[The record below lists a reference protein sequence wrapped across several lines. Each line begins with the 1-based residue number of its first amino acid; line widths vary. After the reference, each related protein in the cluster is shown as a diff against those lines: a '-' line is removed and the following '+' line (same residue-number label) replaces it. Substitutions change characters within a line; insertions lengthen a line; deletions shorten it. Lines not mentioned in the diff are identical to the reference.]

1 VIAVRQLRPFPFLAT
16 LVIVAA
22 SAAAADRAPFL
33 LAGTEVPAGTQRAFV
48 AEVAPGLPGVPITVF
63 HGEQPGPV
71 LTLSAGT
78 HGDEFPAILA
88 LRELRAALRPEALR
102 GVVVLVHAA
111 NLPSLHQRGLSPLHP
126 ADGKNLN
133 RAFPGRADGSPTERL
148 AHFLTEEIVGASDYL
163 ADLHSGSA
171 DQELWPHV
179 YAPFVGDA
187 ALDARTLAFAK
198 ATGLR
203 HVVLYGD
210 RPRDPANSISY
221 PNTAMT
227 RGKPGLTLEIGD
239 LGGREPEDVDAYLD
253 ALRRMLDHLG
263 MLPGDFP
270 EADGHVVYE
279 RLVDVETPAGG
290 LFTAAVRIGELVG
303 PGALLGTVTD
313 YFGTPLAELRAPT
326 RGVVLML
333 RHKPPVNAGD
343 GLVTI
348 GVEVE

>member
-1 VIAVRQLRPFPFLAT
+1 MPARLLRPLAFL
-16 LVIVAA
+16 LLCAA
-22 SAAAADRAPFL
+22 GSAAAAPEPFR
-33 LAGTEVPAGTQRAFV
+33 LAGVDVPAGAQRAFV
-48 AEVAPGLPGVPITVF
+48 AEVGDGLPGVPITVF
-63 HGEQPGPV
+63 HGVRAGPV

-88 LRELRAALRPEALR
+88 LQALRAELRPEALA

-111 NLPSLHQRGLSPLHP
+111 NLPALHQRGLSPLHP

-148 AHFLTEEIVGASDYL
+148 AHFLTEEIVAASDYL

-179 YAPFVGDA
+179 YAPYVGDA
-187 ALDARTLAFAK
+187 ELDARTLAFAK
-198 ATGLR
+198 ATGLH

-239 LGGREPEDVDAYLD
+239 LGGREPEDVDVYLD
-253 ALRRMLDHLG
+253 ALRRMLDHLD
-263 MLPGDFP
+263 MQPADLPAA
-270 EADGHVVYE
+270 EGHVLYA
-279 RLVDVETPAGG
+279 RLVDVETPAEG
-290 LFTAAVRIGELVG
+290 LFTAHARIGELVES
-303 PGALLGTVTD
+303 GALLGTVSD
-313 YFGTPLAELRAPT
+313 YFGDPLAELRAPE

-333 RHKPPVNAGD
+333 RHKPPVNAGE
-343 GLVTI
+343 GLVTLGI
-348 GVEVE
+348 EVD